1 MQANPLFEAKAFAY
15 KGEVTVA
22 QLPKMR
28 AMTIEGLCIFLDI
41 HKSTWID
48 YRNRER
54 FRDVTDR
61 VDAII
66 RTQKFEGAAAK
77 LLNGKIITRDLG
89 LVEKKQLDAT
99 IDAQR
104 GSLKSKPLDEQVHAI
119 GFHFYKLIV
128 QAELSD
134 NAKAHEKALGWM
146 DQCVKALKGET
157 YFGARL
163 KDVYGTR
170 SLEGVAGPALAASPS
185 SVSPLQ
191 ALRASRK
198 KQEGDEG

>member
-1 MQANPLFEAKAFAY
+1 MLRSSHGLRPMFESPEQLWSACVEYFEWVQANPLFEAKAFAY

-54 FRDVTDR
+54 YREVTDR

-89 LVEKKQLDAT
+89 LVEKKELDAKVE
-99 IDAQR
+99 R
-104 GSLKSKPLDEQVHAI
+104 GGTLRSIEQKPLWEQMRLW
-119 GFHFYKLIV
+119 GNMFHDCV
-128 QAELSD
+128 
-134 NAKAHEKALGWM
+134 EKA
-146 DQCVKALKGET
+146 V
-157 YFGARL
+157 
-163 KDVYGTR
+163 
-170 SLEGVAGPALAASPS
+170 
-185 SVSPLQ
+185 
-191 ALRASRK
+191 
-198 KQEGDEG
+198 